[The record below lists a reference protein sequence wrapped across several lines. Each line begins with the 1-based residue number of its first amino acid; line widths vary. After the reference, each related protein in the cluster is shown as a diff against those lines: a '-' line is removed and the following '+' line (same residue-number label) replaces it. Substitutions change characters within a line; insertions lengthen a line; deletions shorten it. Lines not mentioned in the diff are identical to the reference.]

1 MIRGMIMMN
10 LPSVTDVYD
19 FWFNELEAQ
28 DHFTKNPSLDTKIKD
43 RFEPLWQAAK
53 NGELWSWRQSTTGRL
68 AEIIVLDQFSR
79 NMYRNQAKAFQ
90 QDALALVLAQ
100 ELYNNPQF
108 NQLTKEEKQFACLP
122 FMHSESLTVHE
133 QWTIPIYQKHLPD
146 IMSIEEAHYQ
156 QLKQFGR
163 YPFRNDALNRPST
176 NEEQEFMR
184 HHDNF

>member
-1 MIRGMIMMN
+1 
-10 LPSVTDVYD
+10 
-19 FWFNELEAQ
+19 
-28 DHFTKNPSLDTKIKD
+28 
-43 RFEPLWQAAK
+43 
-53 NGELWSWRQSTTGRL
+53 
-68 AEIIVLDQFSR
+68 
-79 NMYRNQAKAFQ
+79 MYRNQAKAFQ

-108 NQLTKEEKQFACLP
+108 NQLTKEEKQFTCLP

-184 HHDNF
+184 NHDNF